1 MQGFRNMNIQ
11 RISCATTERRFHMNH
26 KKFEELE
33 LKDDFM
39 FGKVMS
45 QKNLCKQTLEI
56 LLGITIDDIQ
66 YSDTQKSIDIT
77 YESKS
82 VQLDFYVQDNTGT
95 VYDAEMQQ
103 QSNKKTEIMLP
114 KRSRYYQGM
123 IDLNLIEKGV
133 PYSALNQSFII
144 FICTFD
150 PFGQGLYQYTF
161 QNMCLE
167 NTNIFLGDGTTKIF
181 FNTKGNLKDA
191 PESLRKLLHYIETKE
206 AEDDFTK
213 TIDLEVEHIKSNETW
228 RREYMK
234 EILHDLDMK
243 ELGKEEG
250 EHRFALLTEK
260 LLKANRSDDLLK
272 ATSDIVFRQSLY
284 EEFSL

>member
-1 MQGFRNMNIQ
+1 
-11 RISCATTERRFHMNH
+11 MNH

-45 QKNLCKQTLEI
+45 KKSLCKQTLEI

-66 YSDTQKSIDIT
+66 YSDTQKCIDIT

-82 VQLDFYVQDNTGT
+82 IQLDFYVQDNIGT

-103 QSNKKTEIMLP
+103 QSNKKTENMLP
-114 KRSRYYQGM
+114 KRSRYYQGV

-150 PFGQGLYQYTF
+150 PFGEGLYQYTF
-161 QNMCLE
+161 QNTCLE
-167 NTNIFLGDGTTKIF
+167 NKEILLGDETTKIF

-191 PESLRKLLHYIETKE
+191 PEALRTLLHYIETKE

-213 TIDLEVEHIKSNETW
+213 KIDLEVEHIKSNETW

-234 EILHDLDMK
+234 EIIHDLDIK
-243 ELGKEEG
+243 EMGMEEG
-250 EHRFALLTEK
+250 EQRFALLTEK
-260 LLKANRSDDLLK
+260 LLHANRADDLLK
-272 ATSDIVFRQSLY
+272 ATSDISFRQDLY